1 MQPRSGERIQPTAQ
15 AVGDFQE
22 KVLAPKG
29 RKKRGSTGDGESIA
43 LRNSYV
49 ELCTLS
55 PRLRN
60 NLPPQL
66 CHTARISRH
75 VMLSSLPALFAVSI
89 SASQASSKLF
99 PLINSSIAAS
109 FT

>member
-1 MQPRSGERIQPTAQ
+1 MQPTAQ
-15 AVGDFQE
+15 AVGDHQ
-22 KVLAPKG
+22 
-29 RKKRGSTGDGESIA
+29 RKKPSTEGAKERRTGGQATDGKSICSIHA
-43 LRNSYV
+43 YV

-55 PRLRN
+55 PRRRN

-75 VMLSSLPALFAVSI
+75 VILSSLPLLFAVSI

-99 PLINSSIAAS
+99 PLINSSI
-109 FT
+109 